1 MIKKYWRW
9 LLILLPVA
17 TFLAARFDAPL
28 YSTPVAQVTRVT
40 ASASQTET
48 DSNSNEDRLITQRVQ
63 ARLLNGPGGTIAL
76 TNTYTASQAL
86 DFPLRVG
93 SQIFVTKIH
102 GQYQLKDDKRDAILL
117 TVAMCLI
124 VLMILVLRRHFWV
137 TLASIVINTAIFLL
151 VVHVDISNQS
161 INAWLIFSG
170 LAIVFTL
177 VTAAFIVGVNR
188 LMLIISGATVAATVL
203 AVALG
208 YAILSLTGYNG
219 VHLETVK
226 YVTQAPQL
234 LFYVQI
240 VVGALGAVLDVAG
253 DIAVSVYPQA
263 IGRRDKFRNGM
274 AVGRA
279 VLGPLIGVLMMIF
292 VAGTFA
298 EAVLWLRNGNAVG
311 QTIEWVMGLGLAQS
325 LISAFGIVLAVPLT
339 SGAMAFVKQVDA

>member
-1 MIKKYWRW
+1 MFKKHWRW
-9 LLILLPVA
+9 LLLLLPIV

-28 YSTPVAQVTRVT
+28 YHSPVAQVTAVRET
-40 ASASQTET
+40 AKQSET
-48 DSNSNEDRLITQRVQ
+48 DSNGNDDRLITQHVQ
-63 ARLLNGPGGTIAL
+63 ARLLNGAGGPITL
-76 TNTYTASQAL
+76 TNTYTQSQAL

-93 SQIFVTKIH
+93 SQIFVTKTH
-102 GQYQLKDDKRDAILL
+102 GQYQLKDEKRDTILL
-117 TVAMCLI
+117 TVAMCLL
-124 VLMILVLRRHFWV
+124 VLMILVLRRHFWL
-137 TLASIVINTAIFLL
+137 TLASVIVNTAIFMV

-161 INAWLIFSG
+161 VNAWLIFAA

-177 VTAAFIVGVNR
+177 VTAAFIVGINR
-188 LMLIISGATVAATVL
+188 LMLIISGATVGATVL

-208 YAILSLTGYNG
+208 YGILTLTGYNG

-234 LFYVQI
+234 LFFVQI

-263 IGRRDKFRNGM
+263 IGRKKKFRNGM

-298 EAVLWLRNGNAVG
+298 EAVLWLRNGNPVN
-311 QTIEWVMGLGLAQS
+311 QTVEWVMGLGLAQS

-339 SGAMAFVKQVDA
+339 SGAMALVKQVDA